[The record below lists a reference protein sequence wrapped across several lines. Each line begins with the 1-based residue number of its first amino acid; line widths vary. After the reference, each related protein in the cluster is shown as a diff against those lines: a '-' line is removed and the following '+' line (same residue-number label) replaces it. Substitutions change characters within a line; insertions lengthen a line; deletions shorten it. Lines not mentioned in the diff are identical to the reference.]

1 MFDFSWSEILLI
13 GVVALVVI
21 GPKDLPR
28 VLRTAGQWMSRAR
41 AVARDFQVQVDQLVR
56 ESELQDVRQHLTDA
70 ASLDPKRMIGN
81 WLDPDGELAKSVSE
95 PELFGETPAMP
106 AEEPTATIDP
116 TIEPELPLLAPQ
128 PHSTPAPDLEPAHA
142 APAPEPVPAARPD
155 PTPEPEAAAP
165 AEVKS
170 GTHG

>member
-41 AVARDFQVQVDQLVR
+41 GVAREFQVQVDQLVR
-56 ESELQDVRQHLTDA
+56 ESELDDVRKHMSDA
-70 ASLDPKRMIGN
+70 ASLDPRRMIRN
-81 WLDPDGELAKSVSE
+81 WIDPSGDIERGFTE
-95 PELFGETPAMP
+95 PELFGETPIPPPEPPP
-106 AEEPTATIDP
+106 AVNLD
-116 TIEPELPLLAPQ
+116 EPELPLSLPPPSAPAQ
-128 PHSTPAPDLEPAHA
+128 AAPDPIMTSLEPRE
-142 APAPEPVPAARPD
+142 PALEATPVTPD
-155 PTPEPEAAAP
+155 AAP